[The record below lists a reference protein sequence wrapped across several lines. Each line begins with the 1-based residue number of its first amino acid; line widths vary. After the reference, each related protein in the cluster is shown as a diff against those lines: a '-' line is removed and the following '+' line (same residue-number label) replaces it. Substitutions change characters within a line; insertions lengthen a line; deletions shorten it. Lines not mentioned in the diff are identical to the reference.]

1 MRNMVELTKLPKNLK
16 DLRKQNGYTQTYVA
30 DSIGISCSS
39 YQAYEW
45 GVTVPTLQNFVKL
58 ANLYS
63 VTCDD
68 LLE

>member
-1 MRNMVELTKLPKNLK
+1 MVELTKLSKNLK
-16 DLRKQNGYTQTYVA
+16 DLRKQYGYTQSHVA
-30 DSIGISCSS
+30 ESIGVSCSS

-45 GVTVPTLQNFVKL
+45 GVAVPTLQHFVKL